1 VGIYLY
7 AEKCRLNLRTG
18 TFTAQLGGFPG
29 GTSHTSDTLQIGR
42 IVPAWEKQG
51 MAEGSVSGNSSSSK
65 SLMWM
70 MVGLFVGLGILLAG
84 GLFLA
89 SRVVRSLGLSAA
101 SAKDTVRTRGGSFRL
116 EKETEVGPGLPV
128 YPRSSLVVPDDDTA
142 AAAIKQAQN
151 GIQTST
157 YHTTDTRDFVD
168 EWYGKHLSPEFTR
181 RDAGEK
187 PVPAIFG
194 DARVSDNDIA
204 FVAERD
210 QMVRIVAL
218 SLDSGGTKISLI
230 RFSKLSPAAQSQTPA
245 SVP

>member
-1 VGIYLY
+1 
-7 AEKCRLNLRTG
+7 
-18 TFTAQLGGFPG
+18 
-29 GTSHTSDTLQIGR
+29 
-42 IVPAWEKQG
+42 

-70 MVGLFVGLGILLAG
+70 MVGLFVGIGILLAG

-101 SAKDTVRTRGGSFRL
+101 TAKDTVRTPGGSFRL

-157 YHTTDTRDFVD
+157 YHTTDTREFVN
-168 EWYGKHLSPEFTR
+168 EWYVKHLSPEFTR

-187 PVPAIFG
+187 PVPPIFG
-194 DARVSDNDIA
+194 DARVADNDIA

-210 QMVRIVAL
+210 QMVRVVAL
-218 SLDSGGTKISLI
+218 SVDSGGTKISLI
-230 RFSKLSPAAQSQTPA
+230 RFSKPAAAQTQSPAPVQ
-245 SVP
+245 

>member
-1 VGIYLY
+1 
-7 AEKCRLNLRTG
+7 
-18 TFTAQLGGFPG
+18 
-29 GTSHTSDTLQIGR
+29 
-42 IVPAWEKQG
+42 

-70 MVGLFVGLGILLAG
+70 MIGLFIGLAMLLAG

-89 SRVVRSLGLSAA
+89 SRVVRSMGLSAA
-101 SAKDTVRTRGGSFRL
+101 SARDTVRTKGGSFRL
-116 EKETEVGPGLPV
+116 EKETDVGPGLPV
-128 YPRSSLVVPDDDTA
+128 YPRSSLVVPDDDSA

-168 EWYGKHLSPEFTR
+168 EWYSKHLSPEFTR
-181 RDAGEK
+181 RDAGDK
-187 PVPAIFG
+187 QVPAILS
-194 DARVSDNDIA
+194 DARVSDSDIA
-204 FVAERD
+204 FVAERE

-230 RFSKLSPAAQSQTPA
+230 RFSKASPASAQAPA
-245 SVP
+245 AAQ